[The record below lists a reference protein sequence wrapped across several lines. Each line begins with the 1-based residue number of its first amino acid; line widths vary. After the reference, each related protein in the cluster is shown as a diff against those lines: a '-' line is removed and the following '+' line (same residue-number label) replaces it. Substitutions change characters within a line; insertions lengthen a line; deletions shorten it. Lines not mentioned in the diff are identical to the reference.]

1 MLAMD
6 DEAVLLERHVAMA
19 ASAWRHAKAETE
31 AYGRFVA
38 ATDEWDAYAGPQLE
52 EPAEELL
59 DQLAD
64 NSAPLTLDEV
74 VAHVTAQIR
83 KAAPADA
90 AAASHA
96 GSTSLGSASTRT
108 ALSSSAGTWM
118 G

>member
-1 MLAMD
+1 MG
-6 DEAVLLERHVAMA
+6 DEAVLLERHVAKA
-19 ASAWRHAKAETE
+19 ASARRQAKADTE
-31 AYGRFVA
+31 AYGHFVV
-38 ATDEWDAYAGPQLE
+38 ATGEWDAYAGPQLE

-74 VAHVTAQIR
+74 VAYVTAQIR
-83 KAAPADA
+83 KAARRCRCPVPRWKHIVGECVRRA
-90 AAASHA
+90 
-96 GSTSLGSASTRT
+96 

>member
-1 MLAMD
+1 MD

-38 ATDEWDAYAGPQLE
+38 ATDEWDDAYAGPQLE